1 MKILRKLFVFGGL
14 IILILGVVIWQVPAA
29 WIVKYSDLPK
39 KGYSYGRMTGTLWKG
54 EAEQVKNP
62 DLMLGD
68 VKWDFKTFN
77 QFKPLKTTW
86 AIEAGGIDYNL
97 NLLLDTEGRQLQD
110 LRLVQ
115 GEIPAGWVDLSEIS
129 QLVFLTGTFQLDL
142 DHASPTKNLSNLASG
157 TIYWKN
163 AGLGGLVEESL
174 GTIFIEIHSDN
185 RFTIVDIS
193 SDPEA
198 DLKLD
203 GQVRINRNQYFTE
216 VTLRATE
223 EKRYVIE
230 QLADLGTVNEDGSL
244 DIDQSGRMPR

>member
-1 MKILRKLFVFGGL
+1 MRFVRKLFVVGGL
-14 IILILGVVIWQVPAA
+14 IALIFGVAAWQAPAA
-29 WIVKYSDLPK
+29 WIAKLSDLSK
-39 KGYSYGRMTGTLWKG
+39 QGYSYGRITGTLWKG
-54 EAEQVKNP
+54 EAEQVKHG

-77 QFKPLKTTW
+77 QLNPLETTW
-86 AIEAGGIDYNL
+86 AIDAKGIDYNL
-97 NLLLDTEGRQLQD
+97 NLLLDTEGRQVKD
-110 LRLVQ
+110 LRLLQ
-115 GEIPAGWVDLSEIS
+115 GEIPAGWVDLSEIA
-129 QLVFLTGTFQLDL
+129 QLVFLTGTFNLDL
-142 DHASPTKNLSNLASG
+142 DHASPTRNLSNLATG

-185 RFTIVDIS
+185 RFTIADFT

-216 VTLRATE
+216 LTLRATE
-223 EKRYVIE
+223 EKQYVIE
-230 QLADLGTVNEDGSL
+230 QLAEIGTINEDGSL